1 MTGFLN
7 LYKEEGVSSAFV
19 VNGVKR
25 LLRTVCGHMGTLD
38 PLAEGVLPVAVGN
51 ATRLFDYFLEKRK
64 VYTARFRFGATTD
77 TLDREGELIFGG
89 RIPTE
94 EEIAA
99 VLPQF
104 TGEISQIPPKYSAKS
119 LNGKRGYELAR
130 AGEEFTL
137 APKTVRVEEFRLL
150 GQTGADEFSFG
161 IVCGGGTYIRALARD
176 VAEALGT
183 IGYMSALRRDASGV
197 FSKETAVKFGLLTA
211 ENVEEHLIPTETV
224 LPFPP
229 LRNADVRI
237 FNGVRVECGEADGRY
252 KLYRDGEFY
261 GIAEVENGFARAVKK
276 LC

>member
-25 LLRTVCGHMGTLD
+25 LLRTACGHMGTLD

-183 IGYMSALRRDASGV
+183 KGYMSALRRDASGV

-211 ENVEEHLIPTETV
+211 ENVAEHLIPTETV